1 LKKKFIQACE
11 ITGSIYAKKRAGG
24 KMVSPIHMSVN
35 REELA
40 KVYNKFYKD
49 QVTALYRALHRSH

>member
-1 LKKKFIQACE
+1 MKKKYIQACE
-11 ITGSIYAKKRAGG
+11 ITGSIYGKKRAIG
-24 KMVSPIHMSVN
+24 KRVSPNHMSVN

-49 QVTALYRALHRSH
+49 QVTALYRALHRPQ